1 MIVAVH
7 QPHYLPWLRYVD
19 KIARSDLFVLLD
31 DAQFAKNGWQ
41 NRNKI
46 KTPQGWTYL
55 TVPVEDPFG
64 KPIVEVRICNR
75 EGWRKKHWN
84 ALRTS
89 YGRAPYFRRYADAF
103 EAVYVREW
111 GSLCDLNLH
120 LLGVILEALG
130 VRTRLVRSSELGI
143 PGRGTDRL
151 VRICQALGAHGYLT
165 GDYAAQNHLDPE
177 LFRRA
182 GIEVVGQNWR
192 CPIYRQQF
200 PRTGFIPD
208 LSIVDLLFN
217 EGSRALH
224 VLLHRPDQPSLLR
237 AAWITPAGRP

>member
-1 MIVAVH
+1 MIVAIH

-31 DAQFAKNGWQ
+31 DAQFTKNGWQ

-64 KPIVEVRICNR
+64 KSILEVRICNR

-89 YGRAPYFRRYADAF
+89 YGRAPYFRRYAEAF
-103 EAVYVREW
+103 EAVYAREW
-111 GSLCDLNLH
+111 ESLCDLNLH

-143 PGRGTDRL
+143 PGQATERL
-151 VRICQALGAHGYLT
+151 VAICRAVGATAYLT
-165 GDYAAQNHLDPE
+165 GDYAAQNHLDPD

-182 GIEVVGQNWR
+182 GIEVVSQNWR
-192 CPIYRQQF
+192 CPVYRQQF
-200 PRTGFIPD
+200 PEVGFLPD
-208 LSIVDLLFN
+208 LAIVDLLFN
-217 EGSRALH
+217 EGDRALE
-224 VLLHRPDQPSLLR
+224 VLLHRPEAPSALSPLPCGSQ
-237 AAWITPAGRP
+237 T